1 MGKTLDGIINK
12 IKAFR
17 DERDWAQFHD
27 PKNLAEAISVEAG
40 ELLENFLWLN
50 KEQTLK
56 LSDTKITNIKEE
68 ISDIFIF
75 LLYLCD
81 VLKIDLY
88 SEVERKIT
96 LNAEKYAVEKSRG
109 TSNKYKEL

>member
-1 MGKTLDGIINK
+1 MEKNLEEIVRK

-40 ELLENFLWLN
+40 ELLENFLWLSR
-50 KEQTLK
+50 EQAHHLCDSK
-56 LSDTKITNIKEE
+56 VGAIKEE
-68 ISDIFIF
+68 VSDIFIF

-81 VLKIDLY
+81 ALKIDLY
-88 SEVERKIT
+88 SEVEKKIV
-96 LNAEKYAVEKSRG
+96 LNGKKYSIEKARG
-109 TSNKYKEL
+109 TSRKYKEL